1 MTETFDFNNA
11 PTQRSFDVIPN
22 GTVATLNMTVR
33 PGGAGEGGWLK
44 GSKNGDSEGLDCE
57 ITVVDGEF
65 AKRKFWTLFTLGGV
79 EDGHAKAAEIS
90 RGKLRAI
97 LESAHGTRPDDDS
110 DAAQQARRTTSYG
123 DFNNMRFIGR
133 IGVEP
138 PQNGYRAKNTLDKVI
153 TPDLVGWHAV
163 AQIDKPAPSAAP
175 AAAAT
180 PAPTSS
186 VAPPV
191 APAMAIKRPD
201 WAAKGPA

>member
-11 PTQRSFDVIPN
+11 KRSLDVIPA
-22 GTVATLNMTVR
+22 GTVATLHMTVR
-33 PGGAGEGGWLK
+33 PGGPGEDGWLK
-44 GSKNGDSEGLDCE
+44 RSKKGDSEGLDCE

-79 EDGHAKAAEIS
+79 KDGHATAAEIS

-97 LESAHGTRPDDDS
+97 LESAHGIRPNDDS

-123 DFNNMRFIGR
+123 DFNNIRFIGR

-138 PQNGYRAKNTLDKVI
+138 PQNGHEAKNTLDKVI
-153 TPDLVGWHAV
+153 TPNLGSWHPV
-163 AQIDKPAPSAAP
+163 VQIDKPAPSAAP
-175 AAAAT
+175 AAAA
-180 PAPTSS
+180 APTPS
-186 VAPPV
+186 A
-191 APAMAIKRPD
+191 APAAAPATAIKRPD